1 MKDLEE
7 NKSLDEIRSNIKKSL
22 EDLFEKI
29 EIENYRQ
36 PSGLEKRYKSLLH
49 SIHCSSEKSKKKGL
63 IALKK
68 EIEKD
73 PENIRLLSFTAQ
85 RYDEINDYDNAIKLF
100 QRCKKLEPDNPNWT
114 NNIGVIYSRIGE
126 YDKALENYLE
136 TVEKEPK
143 EPMFLL
149 NAGLGY
155 LHLDEIKKA
164 EEFLNKAD
172 EINPYHC
179 FGHYCKGLFA
189 LQKNLLPEALIE
201 GLKAFSHGPEKRYFS
216 LLSLIFEKFQNI
228 DSLVSTLEDYFEET
242 KDFTNGGPI
251 LANLLDAQGDIVK
264 HEKIMKIII
273 RVLTNELNQK
283 DELLND
289 ISFQS
294 SNPVK
299 INLENPISENL
310 YIIKTNNPKKKF
322 SHEKE
327 RLTKEYATSLFLDNT
342 LRLYGTDV
350 LNGIIDEKFIIV
362 PEPLLL
368 FEKDKRIYFF
378 QKRKKALNLQDI
390 CNNIYGEEKEEIII
404 QNIKSALES
413 IAKIHYFA
421 TIELKKKFKKKI
433 FTVADENK
441 TYNITIPKL
450 EINKEFLKRSFLKK
464 KNDACPRLIFNSEIK
479 EFFMEYS
486 YFMEMTREL
495 NFFIHGDFYAT
506 NVLEGG
512 LIIDFEKVCIG
523 DPTHDIS
530 QLLENPLFD
539 KLNKEELL
547 NHYTNELVDFEKNPK
562 IPNIIQ
568 ENYQKYRVHI
578 CLCETG
584 AHLARGEFET
594 AQRYAEKA
602 LSYMDGSLKDLF
614 AQYLKTA
621 NYDFLRDIV

>member
-242 KDFTNGGPI
+242 K
-251 LANLLDAQGDIVK
+251 
-264 HEKIMKIII
+264 
-273 RVLTNELNQK
+273 
-283 DELLND
+283 
-289 ISFQS
+289 
-294 SNPVK
+294 
-299 INLENPISENL
+299 
-310 YIIKTNNPKKKF
+310 
-322 SHEKE
+322 
-327 RLTKEYATSLFLDNT
+327 
-342 LRLYGTDV
+342 
-350 LNGIIDEKFIIV
+350 
-362 PEPLLL
+362 
-368 FEKDKRIYFF
+368 
-378 QKRKKALNLQDI
+378 
-390 CNNIYGEEKEEIII
+390 
-404 QNIKSALES
+404 
-413 IAKIHYFA
+413 
-421 TIELKKKFKKKI
+421 
-433 FTVADENK
+433 
-441 TYNITIPKL
+441 
-450 EINKEFLKRSFLKK
+450 
-464 KNDACPRLIFNSEIK
+464 
-479 EFFMEYS
+479 
-486 YFMEMTREL
+486 
-495 NFFIHGDFYAT
+495 
-506 NVLEGG
+506 
-512 LIIDFEKVCIG
+512 
-523 DPTHDIS
+523 
-530 QLLENPLFD
+530 
-539 KLNKEELL
+539 
-547 NHYTNELVDFEKNPK
+547 
-562 IPNIIQ
+562 
-568 ENYQKYRVHI
+568 
-578 CLCETG
+578 
-584 AHLARGEFET
+584 
-594 AQRYAEKA
+594 
-602 LSYMDGSLKDLF
+602 
-614 AQYLKTA
+614 
-621 NYDFLRDIV
+621 